1 MPKRYISAIS
11 IGSSRIKGAVGCIDT
26 ATGSLTVLAIDEQP
40 ISGSVRY
47 GWVNNVEE
55 VSNHIAGIVARLQAV
70 QAVAPRKIESV
81 YVGISGRSLASNP
94 HKVSLRL
101 QGEQKITADTMAM
114 LQRDAYESFHTDY
127 DIVGIMPGDFTVD
140 NIPTVNPVG
149 SYGNTVAGT
158 YNIFT
163 CRPQL
168 LRNIHRVF
176 DDRLSLDIAGTV
188 ILPVAESELVLT
200 SDERR
205 LGCMLVDLGSET
217 TTVSIYKDGEL
228 RYLATIPI
236 GGRNITRDIASLGV
250 TEERAEDF
258 KVVYGDAM
266 PDESATVPPSAVGD
280 ILSDIVVGHYIQA
293 RAGESAANIMAHVDY
308 AGMRLSD
315 LTAGIILVGGGARL
329 RNFGHL
335 IENES
340 KLHVRIGVPSSNVRI
355 ADSSIQP
362 VREVDIISLLNSSV
376 VMGSDVECV
385 IEPKPVN
392 VQSSRSDAYEGT
404 PGRQGYVIDDT
415 DDDSDMTLFDDDPDP
430 DDLPEFETPERQ
442 VKKKSIP
449 EPQKPSRWI
458 SIRDRIIHVMKGPDE
473 EDDE

>member
-1 MPKRYISAIS
+1 
-11 IGSSRIKGAVGCIDT
+11 
-26 ATGSLTVLAIDEQP
+26 
-40 ISGSVRY
+40 
-47 GWVNNVEE
+47 
-55 VSNHIAGIVARLQAV
+55 
-70 QAVAPRKIESV
+70 
-81 YVGISGRSLASNP
+81 
-94 HKVSLRL
+94 
-101 QGEQKITADTMAM
+101 MAM

-293 RAGESAANIMAHVDY
+293 RAGEIAANIMAHVDY